1 MTPDVGSDSPGTPP
15 PGRLGASGDH
25 RADGA
30 VRGVGRPRL
39 RRRHL
44 RSDPLRVG
52 QYYRHRSGH
61 RRSGQ
66 AQRCSS
72 GHRPSSSS
80 RVPHRI
86 RLDRRSRRGGDRSGP
101 PRAPSHR
108 ARAGCAESSSSP
120 MTAGTF
126 SSGTSGCPHL
136 PQRPG
141 SRRNAREESLIFRV
155 FSAADTGS
163 GLLCGRCGHCAAQ
176 MSPATPQKPHGPH
189 QEAAPS
195 LSCPMSPP
203 PRARRGRSWPEGGKG
218 EPGPPPRA
226 QRGRWPHRELPARPA
241 ARTRESTWRA
251 SFAPTPPRPMIAR
264 WSSSVRM
271 TGGVGATTR
280 VARAPPHLLSRIGAS
295 GTTTRTRLRGP
306 PTPRLRHH
314 RTTLPPHQTPP
325 DPSPPHPD
333 HDHPPRPQA
342 AQHVRPTTTTHHRPR
357 HEPPHHTT
365 TTTNRTRAGTEP
377 NSTARTENRRRPAV
391 LRAEGDGPPS
401 HEHARLPHDRD
412 HHQDRRPVS
421 VTYPDWRPRRSS
433 PRPRGRGN
441 DRPSRRA

>member
-155 FSAADTGS
+155 FSVADTGS

-241 ARTRESTWRA
+241 ARTHESTWRA

-280 VARAPPHLLSRIGAS
+280 VARAPPRLLSRY
-295 GTTTRTRLRGP
+295 R
-306 PTPRLRHH
+306 RLRHYH
-314 RTTLPPHQTPP
+314 
-325 DPSPPHPD
+325 PHPIARPAAD
-333 HDHPPRPQA
+333 ASPTATPDTSAPAKETESNPEAKPRKRRQRPSEAQPGAVGPPCPRPSSED
-342 AQHVRPTTTTHHRPR
+342 HR
-357 HEPPHHTT
+357 H
-365 TTTNRTRAGTEP
+365 
-377 NSTARTENRRRPAV
+377 SRRRMPPP
-391 LRAEGDGPPS
+391 LRARRGPS
-401 HEHARLPHDRD
+401 CYDLD
-412 HHQDRRPVS
+412 
-421 VTYPDWRPRRSS
+421 
-433 PRPRGRGN
+433 
-441 DRPSRRA
+441 

>member
-15 PGRLGASGDH
+15 PGRLGAGGDH

-52 QYYRHRSGH
+52 QHYRHRSSH

-72 GHRPSSSS
+72 EHRPSSSS

-86 RLDRRSRRGGDRSGP
+86 RLDRRPRRGGDRSGP

-108 ARAGCAESSSSP
+108 ARTGCVESSSSP
-120 MTAGTF
+120 LTVGPF
-126 SSGTSGCPHL
+126 SSGTPVRPHL

-141 SRRNAREESLIFRV
+141 SRRNVRKKSLIFQAFLRRRYWLGAPLRQMWTLCHPDESGYAAETPQAPSGGRPLTLVPHVSTATRAKGPLLARRGQGVSRV
-155 FSAADTGS
+155 HRHARKGAA
-163 GLLCGRCGHCAAQ
+163 GRGGGRPRPPPRPA
-176 MSPATPQKPHGPH
+176 PATPGGGP
-189 QEAAPS
+189 
-195 LSCPMSPP
+195 
-203 PRARRGRSWPEGGKG
+203 G
-218 EPGPPPRA
+218 GPPPRA
-226 QRGRWPHRELPARPA
+226 NGGGGPCGEPPPRPA

-280 VARAPPHLLSRIGAS
+280 VASAPPGLLSRIGAS
-295 GTTTRTRLRGP
+295 STTTRTRLRGP
-306 PTPRLRHH
+306 PSTPLQLPLRIH
-314 RTTLPPHQTPP
+314 RC
-325 DPSPPHPD
+325 
-333 HDHPPRPQA
+333 R
-342 AQHVRPTTTTHHRPR
+342 
-357 HEPPHHTT
+357 
-365 TTTNRTRAGTEP
+365 
-377 NSTARTENRRRPAV
+377 
-391 LRAEGDGPPS
+391 
-401 HEHARLPHDRD
+401 
-412 HHQDRRPVS
+412 
-421 VTYPDWRPRRSS
+421 
-433 PRPRGRGN
+433 
-441 DRPSRRA
+441 